1 MVKLNT
7 SSTVPTLWALPAPSG
22 NRSPVY
28 GTFALFFLLNSF
40 LVSAKDQHAAR
51 TYSPRYFT
59 RPVRTR
65 WLEKGEQMF

>member
-1 MVKLNT
+1 MVKMNT

-40 LVSAKDQHAAR
+40 LVSAKDQHREDILPILPDWSGHVGGANV
-51 TYSPRYFT
+51 SVEF
-59 RPVRTR
+59 
-65 WLEKGEQMF
+65 M